1 MRDAIRVFAEHVS
14 RTRFQ
19 DLPET
24 AVRAA
29 RIFILDTVGVGLA
42 GSNGPGVAELIDAS
56 AAMMGEGPARCWGH
70 RHTLS
75 APGAAMING
84 YQIHNSEF
92 DCVHEAAVVHPVT
105 VCLAAVMAHA
115 DRAGDVS
122 GRDLVRAVVLGVDTA
137 CHLGVASTTGL
148 RFFRPATA
156 GIFAAAAGL
165 GSVLGFD
172 ADRQTALFGHVYGQ
186 LCGTMQPHTE
196 GSMLLGL
203 QIGFNAR
210 NAVIAADLASRGIPS
225 IENVLQGPFG
235 YFGMIEAEGDL
246 DRVRGDIGKVWRITE
261 VAHKPFPSG
270 RATHGML
277 DGLMQLQAEHG
288 FEAAELESAEARVP
302 PLTHH
307 LIGRSVTDDMTP
319 NYARLCGSYV
329 SACALLHGELGTDDF
344 SDEHRHD
351 PERLALGRRI
361 KVTIDSN
368 RDPNALTPVT
378 VSVRLKDGRELS
390 CTIDTV
396 YGNPAKPMSREAH
409 LAKFRRNFESALNP
423 LPGENADRLIEMLD
437 RIEHLDDVRRIGEL
451 VVPTVP
457 SRSPRS

>member
-1 MRDAIRVFAEHVS
+1 MPDAIRFFAEHVS
-14 RTRFQ
+14 RTRFE
-19 DLPET
+19 DLPAA

-29 RIFILDTVGVGLA
+29 RIFMLDTIGVGLA
-42 GSNGPGVAELIDAS
+42 GSNGPRVAGLIES
-56 AAMMGEGPARCWGH
+56 AAATMGEGPARCWGH
-70 RHTLS
+70 RRTLS

-92 DCVHEAAVVHPVT
+92 DCVHEAAVIHPMT

-115 DRAGDVS
+115 DRNGGVGGS
-122 GRDLVRAVVLGVDTA
+122 DLITAVVLGVDTA
-137 CHLGVASTTGL
+137 CHLGVATTTGL

-172 ADRQTALFGHVYGQ
+172 AERQIALFGHVYGQ

-210 NAVIAADLASRGIPS
+210 NAVIAADLARRGIPS
-225 IENVLQGPFG
+225 IENVLEGPFG

-246 DRVRGDIGKVWRITE
+246 RRVLGDIGKVWRITE

-277 DGLMQLQAEHG
+277 DGFMQLKAEHG
-288 FEAAELESAEARVP
+288 FAAAEVESAEVGVP

-307 LIGRSVTDDMTP
+307 LVGRPVTDDMTA
-319 NYARLCGSYV
+319 NYARLCGAYV
-329 SACALLHGELGTDDF
+329 AACALLQGELGIDDF
-344 SDEHRHD
+344 SDECRRD
-351 PERLALGRRI
+351 PARLALGRRI
-361 KVTIDSN
+361 KVVVDGN
-368 RDPNALTPVT
+368 PNPNALTPIT
-378 VSVRLKDGRELS
+378 VRIRLKDGRELS
-390 CTIDTV
+390 RTIDTV
-396 YGNPAKPMSREAH
+396 YGNPARPMSREAH
-409 LAKFRRNFESALNP
+409 VRKFRRNFASALNP
-423 LPGENADRLIEMLD
+423 LPVENADRLIEMTD
-437 RIEHLDDVRRIGEL
+437 RLEELQDVRRIGEL
-451 VVPTVP
+451 LLPAA
-457 SRSPRS
+457 

>member
-1 MRDAIRVFAEHVS
+1 MRDAIRFFAEHVS
-14 RTRFQ
+14 RTRFE
-19 DLPET
+19 DLPEAAT
-24 AVRAA
+24 RAA
-29 RIFILDTVGVGLA
+29 RIFILDTIGVGLA
-42 GSNGPGVAELIDAS
+42 GTNGPRVAELIDAS
-56 AAMMGEGPARCWGH
+56 AAMLGDGSARCWGH

-75 APGAAMING
+75 AAGAAMING

-92 DCVHEAAVVHPVT
+92 DCVHEAAVIHPVT

-115 DRAGDVS
+115 DAIGGVT
-122 GRDLVRAVVLGVDTA
+122 GRDLVTAVVLGVDTA
-137 CHLGVASTTGL
+137 CHLGVATTAGL

-210 NAVIAADLASRGIPS
+210 NAVIAADLARRGIPS
-225 IENVLQGPFG
+225 IENILEGPFG
-235 YFGMIEAEGDL
+235 YFGMIEASGDIN
-246 DRVRGDIGKVWRITE
+246 RVLGDIGKIWRITE

-277 DGLMQLQAEHG
+277 DGFMQLQAEHG
-288 FEAAELESAEARVP
+288 FKASEVESAEARVP
-302 PLTHH
+302 PLTYH
-307 LIGRSVTDDMTP
+307 LVGRPVIDNMSA

-329 SACALLHGELGTDDF
+329 SACALLHAELGIDDF
-344 SDEHRHD
+344 RDEQRRN
-351 PERLALGRRI
+351 PARLALGRRI
-361 KVTIDSN
+361 KVVADAN
-368 RDPNALTPVT
+368 PDPNALTPVT
-378 VSVRLKDGRELS
+378 VSVRLSSGRALS
-390 CTIDTV
+390 RSIDTV

-409 LAKFRRNFESALNP
+409 LAKFRRNFGSALHL
-423 LPGENADRLIEMLD
+423 LPARNADALIEMVEA
-437 RIEHLDDVRRIGEL
+437 IEKVTDVRQISEL
-451 VVPTVP
+451 LKPAA
-457 SRSPRS
+457 

>member
-1 MRDAIRVFAEHVS
+1 MSDPIRIFAQHVS
-14 RTRFQ
+14 RTRFE
-19 DLPET
+19 DLPAAAT
-24 AVRAA
+24 RAA
-29 RIFILDTVGVGLA
+29 RIFILDTIGVGLA
-42 GSNGPGVAELIDAS
+42 GSSGPRVAELIEAS
-56 AAMMGEGPARCWGH
+56 AAMLGDGPARCWGH
-70 RHTLS
+70 RRTLS

-92 DCVHEAAVVHPVT
+92 DCVHEAAVIHPVT

-115 DRAGDVS
+115 DRVGGIS
-122 GRDLVRAVVLGVDTA
+122 GRDLMTAVVLGVDVA
-137 CHLGVASTTGL
+137 CHLGVATTTGL

-172 ADRQTALFGHVYGQ
+172 ADQQTALFGHVYGQ

-210 NAVIAADLASRGIPS
+210 NALIAADLARRGIPS
-225 IENVLQGPFG
+225 IENILQGPFG
-235 YFGMIEAEGDL
+235 YFGMIEAKGDL
-246 DRVRGDIGKVWRITE
+246 DRVLGDVGKVWRITE

-277 DGLMQLQAEHG
+277 DGFMQLQAEHG
-288 FEAAELESAEARVP
+288 FTASDVESAEASVP

-307 LIGRSVTDDMTP
+307 LVGRPVNDTMAA

-329 SACALLHGELGTDDF
+329 SACALLHGEVGSDDF
-344 SDEHRHD
+344 ADEQRRD
-351 PERLALGRRI
+351 PERLALARRI
-361 KVTIDSN
+361 KVLVDN
-368 RDPNALTPVT
+368 NPDPNALTPVT
-378 VSVRLKDGRELS
+378 VSVRLRDGRALS
-390 CTIDTV
+390 RSLDLV

-409 LAKFRRNFESALNP
+409 LAKFRRNVGSALEP
-423 LPGENADRLIEMLD
+423 LPRENADAVIEMVEQ
-437 RIEHLDDVRRIGEL
+437 IEDVEDVRHISEL
-451 VVPTVP
+451 LVPTA
-457 SRSPRS
+457 

>member
-1 MRDAIRVFAEHVS
+1 MSDAIRVLAEHVS
-14 RTRFQ
+14 RTQFK
-19 DLPET
+19 DLPEA

-29 RIFILDTVGVGLA
+29 RIFILDTIGVGLA
-42 GSNGPGVAELIDAS
+42 GSTGPHVTELIEAS
-56 AAMMGEGPARCWGH
+56 AAMTGEGSARCWGH
-70 RHTLS
+70 CRTLS

-92 DCVHEAAVVHPVT
+92 DCVHEVAVIHPVT

-115 DRAGDVS
+115 DLVGGVS
-122 GRDLVRAVVLGVDTA
+122 GRDLVTAIVLGVDTA
-137 CHLGVASTTGL
+137 CHLGVATTTGL

-165 GSVLGFD
+165 GKVLGFD

-210 NAVIAADLASRGIPS
+210 NALIAADLAQRGIPS
-225 IENVLQGPFG
+225 IENVLEGPFG
-235 YFGMIEAEGDL
+235 YFGMIESRGDL
-246 DRVRGDIGKVWRITE
+246 SRVLGDLGKIWRITE

-277 DGLMQLQAEHG
+277 DGFMQLQAEHG
-288 FEAAELESAEARVP
+288 FKASEVESAEARVP

-307 LIGRSVTDDMTP
+307 LVGRPVTDTMSA
-319 NYARLCGSYV
+319 NYARLCGAYV
-329 SACALLHGELGTDDF
+329 SACALLHAELGINDF
-344 SDEHRHD
+344 AEEQRRD

-361 KVTIDSN
+361 KV
-368 RDPNALTPVT
+368 LV
-378 VSVRLKDGRELS
+378 DG
-390 CTIDTV
+390 
-396 YGNPAKPMSREAH
+396 
-409 LAKFRRNFESALNP
+409 
-423 LPGENADRLIEMLD
+423 
-437 RIEHLDDVRRIGEL
+437 
-451 VVPTVP
+451 
-457 SRSPRS
+457 

>member
-1 MRDAIRVFAEHVS
+1 MSDAIRVLAEHVS
-14 RTRFQ
+14 RTQFK

-29 RIFILDTVGVGLA
+29 RIFILDTIGVGLA
-42 GSNGPGVAELIDAS
+42 GSTGPHVTELIEAS
-56 AAMMGEGPARCWGH
+56 AAMTGEGRARCWGH
-70 RHTLS
+70 SRTLS

-92 DCVHEAAVVHPVT
+92 DCVHEAAVIHPVT

-115 DRAGDVS
+115 DRVGGVS
-122 GRDLVRAVVLGVDTA
+122 GCDLVTAIVLGVDTA
-137 CHLGVASTTGL
+137 CHLGVATTTGL

-186 LCGTMQPHTE
+186 LCGTMQPHAE

-210 NAVIAADLASRGIPS
+210 NAVIAADLARRGIPS
-225 IENVLQGPFG
+225 IENILQGPFG

-246 DRVRGDIGKVWRITE
+246 QRVAADIGKVWRMTE

-277 DGLMQLQAEHG
+277 DGFMQLQAEHG
-288 FEAAELESAEARVP
+288 FKAAELDSAEARVP
-302 PLTHH
+302 PLTHQ
-307 LIGRSVTDDMTP
+307 LIGRPVTDDMAA

-329 SACALLHGELGTDDF
+329 CACALLRGALGSDDF
-344 SDEHRHD
+344 DDGARRD
-351 PERLALGRRI
+351 QERLALGRRI
-361 KVTIDSN
+361 KVVVDGN
-368 RDPNALTPVT
+368 PDPNALTPIT
-378 VSVRLKDGRELS
+378 VRVRLKDGRELW

-423 LPGENADRLIEMLD
+423 LPMANADRLIEMLD
-437 RIEHLDDVRRIGEL
+437 GIEHLQDVRHVGEL
-451 VVPTVP
+451 LVP
-457 SRSPRS
+457 SLPRIA

>member
-1 MRDAIRVFAEHVS
+1 MPDAICFFAEHVS
-14 RTRFQ
+14 RTRFE
-19 DLPET
+19 DLPAA

-29 RIFILDTVGVGLA
+29 RIFILDTIGVGLA
-42 GSNGPGVAELIDAS
+42 GSNGAHVAGLIGSA

-70 RHTLS
+70 RRTLS

-92 DCVHEAAVVHPVT
+92 DCVHEAAVMHPVT

-115 DRAGDVS
+115 DRNGGVS
-122 GRDLVRAVVLGVDTA
+122 GSDLITAVVLGVDTA
-137 CHLGVASTTGL
+137 CHLGVATTTGL

-165 GSVLGFD
+165 GSVLGFN
-172 ADRQTALFGHVYGQ
+172 AERQTALFGHVYGQ

-210 NAVIAADLASRGIPS
+210 NAVIAADLAQRGIPS
-225 IENVLQGPFG
+225 IENVLEGPFG

-246 DRVRGDIGKVWRITE
+246 SRVLHDIGKVWRITE

-277 DGLMQLQAEHG
+277 DGFMQLKAEHG
-288 FEAAELESAEARVP
+288 FTAAEVESAEARVP

-307 LIGRSVTDDMTP
+307 LVGRPVTDDMAA
-319 NYARLCGSYV
+319 NYARLCGAYV
-329 SACALLHGELGTDDF
+329 AACALLRGELGLDDF
-344 SDEHRHD
+344 GEQPRRD
-351 PERLALGRRI
+351 PARLALGRRI
-361 KVTIDSN
+361 KVVVDGN
-368 RDPNALTPVT
+368 PNPNALTPVT
-378 VSVRLKDGRELS
+378 VRLRLKDGRELS
-390 CTIDTV
+390 RTIDTV
-396 YGNPAKPMSREAH
+396 YGNPARPMTREAQVH
-409 LAKFRRNFESALNP
+409 KFRRNFASALNP
-423 LPGENADRLIEMLD
+423 LPVENADRLIETLD
-437 RIEHLDDVRRIGEL
+437 RLEDLQDVRRIGEL
-451 VVPTVP
+451 LLPAA
-457 SRSPRS
+457 

>member
-1 MRDAIRVFAEHVS
+1 MPDAIRFFAEHVS
-14 RTRFQ
+14 RTRFE
-19 DLPET
+19 DLPAA

-29 RIFILDTVGVGLA
+29 RIFILDTIGVGLA
-42 GSNGPGVAELIDAS
+42 GSNGPRVAGLIESA
-56 AAMMGEGPARCWGH
+56 AAMMGDGPARCWGH
-70 RHTLS
+70 RRALS

-92 DCVHEAAVVHPVT
+92 DCVHEAAVIHPVT

-115 DRAGDVS
+115 DQNGGVS
-122 GRDLVRAVVLGVDTA
+122 GSDLLTAVVLGVDTA
-137 CHLGVASTTGL
+137 CHLGVATTTGL

-172 ADRQTALFGHVYGQ
+172 AERQTALFGHVYGQ

-210 NAVIAADLASRGIPS
+210 NAVIAADLARRGIPS

-235 YFGMIEAEGDL
+235 YFGMIEAAGDL
-246 DRVRGDIGKVWRITE
+246 SRVLGEIGKVWRITE

-277 DGLMQLQAEHG
+277 DGFMQLKAEHG
-288 FEAAELESAEARVP
+288 FTAAEVESAEAAVP

-307 LIGRSVTDDMTP
+307 LVGRPVTDDMAA
-319 NYARLCGSYV
+319 NYARLCGAYV
-329 SACALLHGELGTDDF
+329 CACALLQGELGIDDF
-344 SDEHRHD
+344 SDERRRD
-351 PERLALGRRI
+351 PARLGLSRRI
-361 KVTIDSN
+361 KVVVDGN
-368 RDPNALTPVT
+368 PNPNALTPIT
-378 VSVRLKDGRELS
+378 VRIRLKDGRALS
-390 CTIDTV
+390 RTIDTV
-396 YGNPAKPMSREAH
+396 YGNPARPMSREAH
-409 LAKFRRNFESALNP
+409 VHKFRRNFASALNP
-423 LPGENADRLIEMLD
+423 LPVENVDRLIEVLD
-437 RIEHLDDVRRIGEL
+437 RLEELQDVRRVGEL
-451 VVPTVP
+451 LLPAP
-457 SRSPRS
+457 

>member
-1 MRDAIRVFAEHVS
+1 MSDAIRIFAQHVS
-14 RTRFQ
+14 RTRFE
-19 DLPET
+19 DLPAAAT
-24 AVRAA
+24 RAA
-29 RIFILDTVGVGLA
+29 RIFILDTIGVGLA
-42 GSNGPGVAELIDAS
+42 GSSGPRVAELIEAS
-56 AAMMGEGPARCWGH
+56 AAMLGDGPARCWGH
-70 RHTLS
+70 RRTLS

-92 DCVHEAAVVHPVT
+92 DCVHEAAVIHPVT

-115 DRAGDVS
+115 DRVGAIS
-122 GRDLVRAVVLGVDTA
+122 GRDLVTAVVLGVDVA
-137 CHLGVASTTGL
+137 CHLGVATTTGL

-172 ADRQTALFGHVYGQ
+172 ANQQTALFGHVYGQ

-210 NAVIAADLASRGIPS
+210 NALIAADLARRGIPS
-225 IENVLQGPFG
+225 IENILQGPFG
-235 YFGMIEAEGDL
+235 YFGMIEATGDL
-246 DRVRGDIGKVWRITE
+246 DRVLGDVGKVWRITE

-277 DGLMQLQAEHG
+277 DGFMQLQAEHG
-288 FEAAELESAEARVP
+288 FTASDVESAEARVP

-307 LIGRSVTDDMTP
+307 LVGRPVNDAMAA

-329 SACALLHGELGTDDF
+329 SACALLHGEVRSHDF
-344 SDEHRHD
+344 ADEQRRD
-351 PERLALGRRI
+351 PERLALARRI
-361 KVTIDSN
+361 KVLVDN
-368 RDPNALTPVT
+368 NPDPNALTPVT
-378 VSVRLKDGRELS
+378 VSVRLRDGRALS
-390 CTIDTV
+390 RSLDLV

-409 LAKFRRNFESALNP
+409 LAKFRRNLGSALEP
-423 LPGENADRLIEMLD
+423 LPRNNADAVIEMVEQ
-437 RIEHLDDVRRIGEL
+437 IEDVEDVRHISEL
-451 VVPTVP
+451 LVPTA
-457 SRSPRS
+457 

>member
-1 MRDAIRVFAEHVS
+1 MSDAIRIFAQHVS
-14 RTRFQ
+14 RTRYE
-19 DLPET
+19 DLPAAAT
-24 AVRAA
+24 RAA
-29 RIFILDTVGVGLA
+29 RIFILDTIGVGLA
-42 GSNGPGVAELIDAS
+42 GSNGPRVAELIEAS
-56 AAMMGEGPARCWGH
+56 AAMLGDGPARCWGH
-70 RHTLS
+70 RRTLS

-92 DCVHEAAVVHPVT
+92 DCVHEAAVIHPVT

-115 DRAGDVS
+115 DRVGSIS
-122 GRDLVRAVVLGVDTA
+122 GRDLVTAVVLGVDVA
-137 CHLGVASTTGL
+137 CHLGVATTTGL

-172 ADRQTALFGHVYGQ
+172 ADQQTALFGHVYGQ

-210 NAVIAADLASRGIPS
+210 NALIAADLARRGIPS
-225 IENVLQGPFG
+225 IENILQGPFG
-235 YFGMIEAEGDL
+235 YFGMIEAKGDL
-246 DRVRGDIGKVWRITE
+246 DRVLGDVGKVWRITE

-277 DGLMQLQAEHG
+277 DGFMQLQTEHG
-288 FEAAELESAEARVP
+288 FAASDVESAEARVP

-307 LIGRSVTDDMTP
+307 LVGRPVNDAMAA

-329 SACALLHGELGTDDF
+329 SACALLHGEVGSDDF
-344 SDEHRHD
+344 ADEQRCD
-351 PERLALGRRI
+351 PERLALARRI
-361 KVTIDSN
+361 KVLVDN
-368 RDPNALTPVT
+368 NPDPNALTPVT
-378 VSVRLKDGRELS
+378 VSVRLRDGRALS
-390 CTIDTV
+390 RSLDLV

-409 LAKFRRNFESALNP
+409 LAKFRRNVGSALKP
-423 LPGENADRLIEMLD
+423 LPRKNADAVIEMVEQ
-437 RIEHLDDVRRIGEL
+437 IEDVEDVRHISEL
-451 VVPTVP
+451 LVPTA
-457 SRSPRS
+457 